1 MFLGGHRGPD
11 VRPQDQGRVESGQE
25 KWMLLRRR
33 KEVIFVQ
40 KRKKRFILVL
50 LIKI

>member
-25 KWMLLRRR
+25 KWMLRRR

-40 KRKKRFILVL
+40 KRKKMFILVL
-50 LIKI
+50 F